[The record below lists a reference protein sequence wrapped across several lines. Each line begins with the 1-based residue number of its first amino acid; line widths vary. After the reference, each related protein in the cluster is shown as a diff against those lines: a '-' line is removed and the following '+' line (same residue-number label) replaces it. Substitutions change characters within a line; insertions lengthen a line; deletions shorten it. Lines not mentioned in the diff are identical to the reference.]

1 VACSAFALRVTTWG
15 VNIGRFLT
23 AFLTANLS
31 TIYGWRT
38 VPKIYA
44 AIVAIFA
51 VPFHLLSADS
61 PNAWAKR
68 ASPAMSESEQKLLGV
83 DLSAPE
89 EAAEEK
95 AKPARKLSDYR
106 FLVSI
111 AGLCPTVI
119 HTADNMTSYWC
130 GTSPSPRA
138 SLRASL
144 RLTAPR
150 CRSLAYWAPT
160 YFMEDFALSTTA
172 TGAYLGSTH
181 LISMAGCV
189 IAPLAEIAVKKMGAS
204 QRSMRRIIGGGGCV
218 LQAACISGFVLMPTP
233 TLAAAVYAANNL
245 FKCFTNDGGY
255 YTNCTLSNSAFRLAS
270 ETTLNKM
277 RAVPQTLRSAA
288 RTRAF

>member
-1 VACSAFALRVTTWG
+1 MACSAFALRVTTWG

-150 CRSLAYWAPT
+150 CAAAWRTGLRPTSWKTSLSQPPPPAPT
-160 YFMEDFALSTTA
+160 S
-172 TGAYLGSTH
+172 
-181 LISMAGCV
+181 
-189 IAPLAEIAVKKMGAS
+189 APRTSSPWPAAS
-204 QRSMRRIIGGGGCV
+204 SHPWPRSR
-218 LQAACISGFVLMPTP
+218 
-233 TLAAAVYAANNL
+233 
-245 FKCFTNDGGY
+245 
-255 YTNCTLSNSAFRLAS
+255 
-270 ETTLNKM
+270 
-277 RAVPQTLRSAA
+277 
-288 RTRAF
+288 